1 MMPEK
6 TPYSLYFPVRL
17 GEAKLFVYVDENL
30 RAEKDK
36 CTSAPHS
43 HHFYELKYVDAG
55 GSAQEIDG
63 VTYMMR
69 PRDFILIRPGEYHYQ
84 DPALTLDTV
93 VQYSMRFE
101 IIKQSPNSSANE
113 EKALYALTALL
124 SSTRSV
130 KDTSGVLSHMFKRLV
145 HEISRKEDGY
155 VSNMQM
161 IVSLILT
168 EFVRLTKQNIK
179 PLFPSEDVKYS
190 GFMITK
196 LEHFFSRRCY
206 VHNIKIEDLAA
217 EINFSPRH
225 TARLLKQIYGLTF
238 SEKLNEVR
246 IRRAA
251 HKLIHS
257 TVKIEQLSHDCG
269 FNSTAYFSTCFKKI
283 HGITPTEFREKA
295 ALGKEDTPYA
305 E

>member
-1 MMPEK
+1 MTPEK
-6 TPYSLYFPVRL
+6 TLHSLYFPVKL
-17 GEAKLFVYVDENL
+17 GETKLFVYVDENL
-30 RAEKDK
+30 RADRGK
-36 CTSAPHS
+36 CTDAPHC
-43 HHFYELKYVDAG
+43 HHFYELKYIDAG
-55 GSAQEIDG
+55 TTVQEIDG
-63 VTYMMR
+63 VTHFLH
-69 PRDFILIRPGEYHYQ
+69 PRDFILIRPGEYHYL
-84 DPALTLDTV
+84 DLDLTNAAV

-101 IIKQSPNSSANE
+101 LIKQSPNSSAHE
-113 EKALYALTALL
+113 EKALETLIDLL
-124 SSTRSV
+124 ASTRRV

-168 EFVRLTKQNIK
+168 EFIRLSKKNIK

-196 LEHFFSRRCY
+196 LEHFFSIRCY
-206 VHNIKIEDLAA
+206 EHNIKIEDLAA

-225 TARLLKQIYGLTF
+225 TARLLKQLYGLTF
-238 SEKLNEVR
+238 SEKLTEVR

-251 HKLIHS
+251 HKLVNS

-283 HGITPTEFREKA
+283 HGMTPTEFREKA
-295 ALGKEDTPYA
+295 TLGEEDSYA